1 MAAQRHTQ
9 VHARCLNIENLFNV
23 VGALKKMQVPKDIVV
38 YIDAEGRASWRAVI
52 DHAVSLATTWNSHV
66 IVAFA
71 PEDLV
76 LRPHTGFVRGAAI
89 HATIASHE
97 ERKQVA
103 NEELQIML
111 AKVAAATGLRCEL
124 RICTG
129 QTGEALMLHARHAS
143 LAIVAA
149 SRSADLEVTALTLSE
164 DVIFAS
170 GRPSMLIPAD
180 WRADRTPGKIVIGWN
195 ASREAARAV
204 ADSIPFLLGA
214 EAVHVVVVPEP
225 KVSGLLG
232 EDPGADISRHL
243 ARYGVKVVLD
253 CLEGPNAGELILGR
267 AEEIGAN
274 MIVMGAYGQSRITE
288 FVFGSATRTLLAQAS
303 IPILLSR

>member
-1 MAAQRHTQ
+1 
-9 VHARCLNIENLFNV
+9 
-23 VGALKKMQVPKDIVV
+23 MQNPKDIVV
-38 YIDAEGRASWRAVI
+38 YIDAEGRVSWRAVI
-52 DHAVSLATTWNSHV
+52 DHAVRLATTWNSHV
-66 IVAFA
+66 VIAFA

-97 ERKQVA
+97 ERKQIA
-103 NEELQIML
+103 KEELQTIL
-111 AKVAAATGLRCEL
+111 AEFEAATGVSCEL

-143 LAIVAA
+143 LAVVAA
-149 SRSADLEVTALTLSE
+149 SRSTDRDVTALTLAE

-180 WRADRTPGKIVIGWN
+180 WRTNGMPSKIVIGWN

-225 KVSGLLG
+225 KNSGLLG

-243 ARYGVKVVLD
+243 AHYGVKVVLD
-253 CLEGPNAGELILGR
+253 RLEGPNAGELILER

-288 FVFGSATRTLLAQAS
+288 FVFGSATRTLFARAS